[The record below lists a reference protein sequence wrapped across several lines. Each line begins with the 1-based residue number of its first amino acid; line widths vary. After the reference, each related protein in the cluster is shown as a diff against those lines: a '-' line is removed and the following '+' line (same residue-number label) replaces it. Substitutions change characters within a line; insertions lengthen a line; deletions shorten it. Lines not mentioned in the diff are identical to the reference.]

1 MIRLQIQVDS
11 KGKGRFIYQQIYRQI
26 KEQILSHQVRAHH
39 KLPPKRELAKSL
51 AVSTNSVATAYDQLL
66 AEGYIYTIERLGYF
80 VEEIQRFDIN
90 DQITPSFPEIL
101 REEESSREGWI
112 SLSHMNANPKLFP
125 FRKWLNCQAKIYE
138 EHMDELSEMPHTQ
151 GPYILRKNI
160 ANFIYATRGVKCEP
174 EQIIIHATS
183 QGLMERLLMLQTT
196 KTAFAVENPGYA
208 RYYQLLQRHQF
219 KTHLIPLDDHGI
231 DVKYIEQTNAQFV
244 ITTPSHQFPTG
255 TIMPI
260 SRRVELLNWA
270 SRDEQR
276 YIIEDDY
283 DSEFKYQTDNVPS
296 LQSLDY
302 NRKVIYMG
310 TFSKTLLPGMRISY
324 MVLPTKL
331 LAAYQEAFPLEIQP
345 ANNLALYTLNE
356 FIESGQYEK
365 HIRKMTKHYE
375 EIRTA
380 LIEALS
386 NNLTRDLVIYDIPA
400 GLHFLIEVPTSKSYE
415 EIEQAAQQEK
425 LELYTLKRF
434 SLNPLP
440 LIQRNRLLVIGFA
453 NIQMEEVD
461 EAIQRLARCI

>member
-1 MIRLQIQVDS
+1 MIRLQIQVNS

-26 KEQILSHQVRAHH
+26 KEQILTHQVRAHH

-160 ANFIYATRGVKCEP
+160 ASFIYATRGVKCEP
-174 EQIIIHATS
+174 EQIVIHATS
-183 QGLMERLLMLQTT
+183 QGLMERLLMLQPT
-196 KTAFAVENPGYA
+196 KAAFAVENPGYA

-255 TIMPI
+255 IIMPI

-453 NIQMEEVD
+453 NIQMGEVD

>member
-1 MIRLQIQVDS
+1 MIRLQIQVNS

-90 DQITPSFPEIL
+90 DQITPSFSEIL

-219 KTHLIPLDDHGI
+219 KTHLIPLDDYGI

>member
-1 MIRLQIQVDS
+1 MRLQIQVNS

-208 RYYQLLQRHQF
+208 RYYQLLQRHRF

>member
-1 MIRLQIQVDS
+1 MIRLQIQVNS

-219 KTHLIPLDDHGI
+219 KTHLIPLDDYGI
-231 DVKYIEQTNAQFV
+231 DVKYIEQTNAQFI

>member
-1 MIRLQIQVDS
+1 MIRLQIQVNS

-219 KTHLIPLDDHGI
+219 KTHLIPLDDYGI

>member
-1 MIRLQIQVDS
+1 MIRLQIQVNE

-26 KEQILSHQVRAHH
+26 KEQILTHQVRAHH

-90 DQITPSFPEIL
+90 DQVAPKFPEQL
-101 REEESSREGWI
+101 REQQDSREGWI

-183 QGLMERLLMLQTT
+183 QGLMERLLMLQS
-196 KTAFAVENPGYA
+196 KNTAFAVENPGYA
-208 RYYQLLQRHQF
+208 RYYHLLQRHAF
-219 KTHLIPLDDHGI
+219 KTHLIPLDDCGI

-255 TIMPI
+255 VIMPI

-331 LAAYQEAFPLEIQP
+331 LANYQRTFPLEIQP

-356 FIESGQYEK
+356 FIESGQYER

-380 LIEALS
+380 LIEE
-386 NNLTRDLVIYDIPA
+386 LTNICSKKIVVYDIPA
-400 GLHFLIEVPTSKSYE
+400 GLHFLIEVSTTKSYE
-415 EIEQAAQQEK
+415 EIEEAAQQQK

-453 NIQMEEVD
+453 NIQIEEVK
-461 EAIQRLARCI
+461 EAIQRLNDCI